1 MEVGIREGELLRR
14 LEMGKLV
21 RDAMTANPRTLL
33 VGATVLTAAQAMKE
47 EDVGS
52 IPLVNSDG
60 LLCGVITDRDIVL
73 RVVAPGGDPAVT
85 PVDAVATRSV
95 SSVDP
100 DESLDKALADM
111 ALWKVRR
118 LPVVEGDRVVG
129 ILAQADVAQ
138 EAKEKKAGHLIA
150 EISEPNEQPTG

>member
-1 MEVGIREGELLRR
+1 VGIWEGELLRR

-33 VGATVLTAAQAMKE
+33 VGASVLSAAQAMKE

-52 IPLVNSDG
+52 IPVVDSAG
-60 LLCGVITDRDIVL
+60 VLCGMITDRDIVL

-95 SSVDP
+95 SSAYP
-100 DESLDKALADM
+100 DESLDEALEDM

-129 ILAQADVAQ
+129 VLAQADVAQ
-138 EAKEKKAGHLIA
+138 EAKDKKAGHLVA
-150 EISEPNEQPTG
+150 EISQPSDQPTA